1 MANNRLIY
9 LLYMLAYVDHRG
21 GIMRNLLIA
30 LAFLLAK
37 PVVAQSFTQG
47 YYVPIGQ
54 YYVDWAYPT
63 INLNT
68 AQARGLTGKGVTV
81 AVFDTGF
88 TNASGKFT
96 GNMAGPSYNIY
107 TGGTVTSDPNWHGTF
122 VSSIIAANMLT
133 QGSAMSMYGV
143 ASSAKLLPVQVMN
156 SAGQGT
162 WTDAQLANGIA
173 FATNNGAKIFNN
185 SWGSNLMQS
194 QISTSAF
201 LSQNARTI
209 AAYETAASRGI
220 ITVFAAGN
228 YSTTSPDFWATLPSI
243 DSKLAGTWL
252 VAVATDTNGALASYS
267 NQCGIAKSYCL
278 SAPGSN
284 ILGVYGNGMAL
295 GSGTSFAAP
304 MVSSAVALLEQE
316 WPYLTGAQI
325 TSILLKTAT
334 KTGIYANQQIYGQGM
349 LNLAA
354 ATAPQGTV
362 VVPTGLT
369 ATGTTVPLSQSGLS
383 LPAGFGKVYTA
394 GKDILVLDDYGRAYS
409 VSMDSVVG
417 SPQSWVNM
425 EVQMARFGAD
435 KTITELPG
443 GWKLGMMDDANA
455 TKRETVPTAVPG
467 LGNPYLSMGLDQ
479 KLVVNTPDMLAWLSI
494 HPHSSSEDQ
503 SLLNNTAQTSIAGAL
518 YHWGDL
524 QIGMVHENNSIYG
537 QQVAPGSSMA
547 TGANTMFAAFDRSV
561 SFSDGY
567 GIDLSASIGYSQL
580 DGLNQL
586 VTSVDR
592 VALASAAIGFS
603 KTNVF
608 RAADKIGIVVSIP
621 NHTVSGT
628 AALNVPVSR
637 DMDGN
642 ITYQSEN
649 LNLVGTSTETDIQ
662 AYWTNKF
669 SDTNKL
675 NMSAGVRLKPEGNA
689 AAPADMMAMLRWNLQ
704 F

>member
-1 MANNRLIY
+1 MRKI
-9 LLYMLAYVDHRG
+9 LA
-21 GIMRNLLIA
+21 A
-30 LAFLLAK
+30 LAVITSLPAA
-37 PVVAQSFTQG
+37 AQTATQG

-107 TGGTVTSDPNWHGTF
+107 TGAAVTSDPNWHGTF

-143 ASSAKLLPVQVMN
+143 ASSAKILPVQVMN

-185 SWGSNLMQS
+185 SWGSNLTQS
-194 QISTSAF
+194 QINTSAF

-228 YSTTSPDFWATLPSI
+228 YSTSSPDFWATLPSM

-267 NQCGIAKSYCL
+267 NQCGIAKNYCL
-278 SAPGSN
+278 AAPGSN
-284 ILGVYGNGMAL
+284 VLGVYGTGMAL

-304 MVSSAVALLEQE
+304 MVSGAVALLEQQ
-316 WPYLTGAQI
+316 WPYLTGTQI
-325 TSILLKTAT
+325 TSLLLRTAT

-362 VVPTGLT
+362 AVPTG
-369 ATGTTVPLSQSGLS
+369 ATITDSSVPLSQSGLS
-383 LPAGFGKVYTA
+383 LPAAFGKIDTL
-394 GKDILVLDDYGRAYS
+394 GTGMMVLDDYGRAYS
-409 VSMDSVVG
+409 VSMTNMVG
-417 SPQSWVNM
+417 SAASWVNM

-435 KTITELPG
+435 QMMVDVPG
-443 GWKLGMMDDANA
+443 GWRLGMVDDANVTNRDTA
-455 TKRETVPTAVPG
+455 TTAVPG

-479 KLVVNTPDMLAWLSI
+479 KMVVSTPNMTTWFSTHASNSTADTAFMGNTPQPS
-494 HPHSSSEDQ
+494 
-503 SLLNNTAQTSIAGAL
+503 TVGAL

-524 QIGMVHENNSIYG
+524 QIGMVHEENSIYG
-537 QQVAPGSSMA
+537 QQVAAGSSMA
-547 TGANTMFAAFDRSV
+547 TGADTAFLALDH
-561 SFSDGY
+561 DWKLGQ
-567 GIDLSASIGYSQL
+567 GWGLDLSGSIGYSKL
-580 DGLNQL
+580 NGLNAL
-586 VTSVDR
+586 VSSVDD
-592 VALASAAIGFS
+592 VVLASAAVGFS
-603 KTNVF
+603 KTAVF
-608 RAADKIGIVVSIP
+608 TNGDRLGLVVSMP
-621 NHTVSGT
+621 NHTVNGS
-628 AALNVPVSR
+628 AALNIPVSR

-642 ITYQSEN
+642 ISYQSQS
-649 LNLVGTSTETDIQ
+649 LNLTGTGTETDIQ
-662 AYWTNKF
+662 AYWTNRF
-669 SDTNKL
+669 AEGNKL
-675 NMSAGVRLKPEGNA
+675 NLAAGVRLQPDGNA
-689 AAPADMMAMLRWNLQ
+689 DAAPDAVAMLRWNLQ

>member
-1 MANNRLIY
+1 
-9 LLYMLAYVDHRG
+9 
-21 GIMRNLLIA
+21 MRNILTA
-30 LAFLLAK
+30 LAIAASFPAA
-37 PVVAQSFTQG
+37 AQTFTQG

-201 LSQNARTI
+201 LSQDARTI

-267 NQCGIAKSYCL
+267 NQCGMAKSYCL
-278 SAPGSN
+278 AAPGSN
-284 ILGVYGNGMAL
+284 ILGVYGTGMAL

-304 MVSSAVALLEQE
+304 MVSGAVALLEQE
-316 WPYLTGAQI
+316 WPYLTGSQI
-325 TSILLKTAT
+325 TSLLLKTAT

-362 VVPTGLT
+362 AVPTG
-369 ATGTTVPLSQSGLS
+369 ATITDSSVPLSQSGLS
-383 LPAGFGKVYTA
+383 LPAAFGKIDTL
-394 GKDILVLDDYGRAYS
+394 GTGMMVLDDYGRAYS
-409 VSMDSVVG
+409 VSMTNMVG
-417 SPQSWVNM
+417 SAASWVNM
-425 EVQMARFGAD
+425 DTQLARFGAEQ
-435 KTITELPG
+435 TITDLPG
-443 GWKLGMMDDANA
+443 GWRLGLVDDANSA
-455 TKRETVPTAVPG
+455 AHATVPTAVPG
-467 LGNPYLSMGLDQ
+467 QGNPYLSMGMDPKMVVSTPNMITWFSTHTSSAADDQ
-479 KLVVNTPDMLAWLSI
+479 ALLA
-494 HPHSSSEDQ
+494 P
-503 SLLNNTAQTSIAGAL
+503 TAQPSTVGGL
-518 YHWGDL
+518 YRWMDL
-524 QIGMVHENNSIYG
+524 QVGMVHESNSIYG
-537 QQVAPGSSMA
+537 QQVAAGSSMA
-547 TGANTMFAAFDRSV
+547 TGADTAFVALDHSWSLGQGYAFD
-561 SFSDGY
+561 
-567 GIDLSASIGYSQL
+567 LSGSIGYSRL
-580 DGLNQL
+580 TGVNQL
-586 VTSVDR
+586 VSSISDVTLASGAVGISKTSVFGQADR
-592 VALASAAIGFS
+592 LGM
-603 KTNVF
+603 
-608 RAADKIGIVVSIP
+608 VVSVP
-621 NHTVSGT
+621 NHTISGT
-628 AALNVPVSR
+628 AAFNLPVSR

-642 ITYQSEN
+642 ISYDNQK
-649 LNLVGTSTETDIQ
+649 LNLVGTGTETDIQ
-662 AYWTNKF
+662 AYWTNTF
-669 SDTNKL
+669 REGHKL
-675 NMSAGVRLKPEGNA
+675 SVAAGVRLQPEGNA
-689 AAPADMMAMLRWNLQ
+689 SAAPDGIAMLRWNLA